1 MTDTASIESFIWG
14 IADYA
19 RDAIERKD
27 YNKIVLSFSLLR
39 RLEQFI
45 AATVFFYPQEPR
57 LLLMNSMYFFISAIS
72 SSVRSSTLI

>member
-1 MTDTASIESFIWG
+1 MVVKYYRGKEKMTDTASIESFIWG

-27 YNKIVLSFSLLR
+27 YNKIVLPFSLLR

-45 AATVFFYPQEPR
+45 TAAVFFT
-57 LLLMNSMYFFISAIS
+57 L
-72 SSVRSSTLI
+72 RSRACS